1 VLRVFQKKMTCF
13 SYLLCVSN
21 KSLHFY
27 CFAINHHN
35 LLIFQKNRMKTP
47 IKLLIVEDDMI
58 IAAKVSMQLTNLG
71 YEVTGIVPRGEEAIR
86 HVEDNIP
93 DIVLL
98 DINLKGTLDG
108 IETALAIHK
117 IADIPVIYITANTDE
132 ATFNRAKGTRPH
144 AFISK
149 PIKNL
154 DLQRA
159 IELTISRIVET
170 RTPKLDIDTEH
181 SDNTPVILSDRIF
194 VKYKEKMVKVFLS
207 EILYIEAERNYCRV
221 YTKNKEYL
229 LATTLKIMEDKLPP
243 RDFIRVHRSFIVNLM
258 QVDEVAENHVIINQ
272 KSVPLSIQLRED
284 LLKRIQTI

>member
-1 VLRVFQKKMTCF
+1 
-13 SYLLCVSN
+13 
-21 KSLHFY
+21 
-27 CFAINHHN
+27 
-35 LLIFQKNRMKTP
+35 MKTP

-132 ATFNRAKGTRPH
+132 ATFNRAKSTRPH

-170 RTPKLDIDTEH
+170 RAPKLDMDIEH

-207 EILYIEAERNYCRV
+207 EILYIEADRNYCRV

>member
-1 VLRVFQKKMTCF
+1 
-13 SYLLCVSN
+13 
-21 KSLHFY
+21 
-27 CFAINHHN
+27 
-35 LLIFQKNRMKTP
+35 MKTP

-98 DINLKGTLDG
+98 DINLKGILDG
-108 IETALAIHK
+108 IETAQAIHK
-117 IADIPVIYITANTDE
+117 FADVPIIYITANTDE
-132 ATFNRAKGTRPH
+132 ATFNRAKSTRPH

-159 IELTISRIVET
+159 IELTISRIEET
-170 RTPKLDIDTEH
+170 SAPKNEIEIEH
-181 SDNTPVILSDRIF
+181 LENAPVILSDRIF

-221 YTKNKEYL
+221 YTKSKEYL
-229 LATTLKIMEDKLPP
+229 LSTTLKIMEDKLPP

-258 QVDEVAENHVIINQ
+258 QVDEVTENHVSINQ